1 MAHDKVLAFEEAVV
15 TVSKQR
21 ERNDAESVFATPPN
35 KASSTTGRK
44 SYSTTPA

>member
-1 MAHDKVLAFEEAVV
+1 MACDKELAFEEAVV

-35 KASSTTGRK
+35 KSLIDNWA
-44 SYSTTPA
+44 